1 MPATADPHQA
11 WTGSWRA
18 ASHCGR
24 WWGATRSRN
33 QRRHGADPQRGSRA
47 ALPQR
52 VAASS
57 PLADR
62 SRHGE
67 VGVVIVGVLGP
78 LLRQQWCLDPR
89 PRACHGF
96 CRVCGLPPGITVKN
110 VADSTIYYHGLV
122 RVDRVGVSL
131 GRRER
136 DCPEP
141 LQVDTTWSRVLFT
154 RIGTCP
160 DLRREHVRRYCRLR
174 DPGVPGCISAPVFRT

>member
-1 MPATADPHQA
+1 MVESAPKAYMPATADPRQV
-11 WTGSWRA
+11 WNGSWRA
-18 ASHCGR
+18 PSHCGR

-33 QRRHGADPQRGSRA
+33 QRRHGADPQRGGRA

-110 VADSTIYYHGLV
+110 VADSTIDRLWLSSRSPRRC
-122 RVDRVGVSL
+122 RVAGEGGETCRSSRAGDVTVMR
-131 GRRER
+131 GR
-136 DCPEP
+136 
-141 LQVDTTWSRVLFT
+141 L
-154 RIGTCP
+154 
-160 DLRREHVRRYCRLR
+160 
-174 DPGVPGCISAPVFRT
+174 SAL